1 MTDPIYITGTGV
13 VSAIGLGKA
22 ATLEA
27 LLTNRSGV
35 GPLRY
40 LKTEH
45 KEFPVGE
52 VKLTDAEMRERLGIP
67 QDAVTT
73 RTALMGMLAL
83 GEALDEARLTPDML
97 PKVGFISG
105 TTVGGMDMSE
115 QYYLDYL
122 NGDAHKE
129 YISVY
134 DCGSC
139 SEMTAGHFGRFAF
152 ATTLATAC
160 SSAANAV
167 IQGANMIRCGE
178 ADIVVVGGSECI
190 TKFHLNG
197 FNSLMILDTEPC
209 RPFDA
214 TRHGLN
220 LGEGAA
226 YLVLESAESA
236 KRRGVAPQALLS
248 GYGNACDAYH
258 QTASSPDGEGAY
270 RAMREALAL
279 AGLQPSDIDYINAH
293 GTGTP
298 NNDVSESQAMMR
310 LFEGKVPPVSSTK
323 PFTGHTT
330 SASGSIE
337 AVFCILA
344 LQHGFLPVNLNWSQ
358 PMDDGIVPVAK
369 PEKKTLKHVLCNAF
383 GFGGNDSSLLLSAT
397 AGLRDCETRDDLSV
411 ERHCGLD
418 PQSPTRRN
426 DIFILSAKQISMQ
439 QPLSEEWMD
448 NPIMYDVP
456 FTRSIDPS
464 FKEYISPIEARRMGR
479 ILKRALATSKEA
491 LKAAGCDTVD
501 AIMTGT
507 GFGCI
512 ENTEF
517 FLDALSNEGE
527 QLLKPTYFM
536 QSTHNTISSLV
547 AIQTKNYNYNAT
559 YAHKGISFESALH
572 DAWLQFHLGKI
583 GSALVGCH
591 DEMTET
597 FHSIMKKGGVMG
609 QDDER
614 CGEVAVSVVL
624 SSDGS
629 ALRPFDGPQGP
640 QAQGPQP
647 LCRLTG
653 LKMLHQP
660 TMNNLMDAVT
670 TMLQSADRSLADVDY
685 ILTGISGN
693 HENDKAYLA
702 ETKTLFGDKPL
713 LKYKHLFG
721 ENFTASGLGFYV
733 AAQCLKAGKVP
744 AHLFVNPNETTDKQP
759 ACILLF
765 NRSDGEDYS
774 LILLEF

>member
-1 MTDPIYITGTGV
+1 MIEPIYITGTGV
-13 VSAIGLGKA
+13 VSAIGIGKA
-22 ATLEA
+22 ATLDA
-27 LLTNRSGV
+27 LLNNRSGV
-35 GPLRY
+35 GQLKY

-52 VKLTDAEMRERLGIP
+52 VKLTDAEMRERLGIA

-83 GEALDEARLTPDML
+83 GEALDEAHLTSDQL

-129 YISVY
+129 YIAVY

-139 SEMTAGHFGRFAF
+139 SEMTAGHFGKFAF

-167 IQGANMIRCGE
+167 IQGANMIRCGK

-197 FNSLMILDTEPC
+197 FNSLMILDTKPC

-214 TRHGLN
+214 TRSGLN

-236 KRRGVAPQALLS
+236 KRRGIEPQALLS
-248 GYGNACDAYH
+248 GYGNACDAFH
-258 QTASSPDGEGAY
+258 QTASSPDGEGAF
-270 RAMREALAL
+270 RAMKEALEL
-279 AGLQPSDIDYINAH
+279 AGLQPADIDYINAH

-310 LFEGKVPPVSSTK
+310 LFGQVPPVSSTK

-358 PMDDGIVPVAK
+358 AMDNGIVPVAK
-369 PEKKTLKHVLCNAF
+369 PEKRTLKHVLCNAF
-383 GFGGNDSSLLLSAT
+383 GFGGNDSSLLISSAKVPELVEGPT
-397 AGLRDCETRDDLSV
+397 DKIKVLRQAQQPDS
-411 ERHCGLD
+411 
-418 PQSPTRRN
+418 
-426 DIFILSAKQISMQ
+426 IFVLSAKQISMQ
-439 QPLSEEWMD
+439 QPLCEEWMD
-448 NPIMYDVP
+448 HPIIYDVP

-464 FKEYISPIEARRMGR
+464 FKEYVSPIEARRMGR
-479 ILKRALATSKEA
+479 IMKRALATSKEA
-491 LKAAGCDTVD
+491 LKAFGCNTVD

-572 DAWLQFHLGKI
+572 DAWMQFHLGKI

-597 FHSIMKKGGVMG
+597 FYRIMKKGGVIG

-614 CGEVAVSVVL
+614 CGEVAISVVL

-629 ALRPFDGPQGP
+629 SLR

-653 LKMLHQP
+653 LKMLHLP

-693 HENDKAYLA
+693 HENDKAFLA
-702 ETKTLFGDKPL
+702 ETRTLFGDKPL

-733 AAQCLKAGKVP
+733 AAQCLNAGRVP
-744 AHLFVNPNETTDKQP
+744 SHLFVNASEASDKQP
-759 ACILLF
+759 TCILLF
-765 NRSDGEDYS
+765 NRSDGKDFT
-774 LILLEF
+774 LTLLER

>member
-1 MTDPIYITGTGV
+1 MTAPIYITGTGV

-27 LLTNRSGV
+27 LLSNRSGV
-35 GPLRY
+35 GPLKY

-83 GEALDEARLTPDML
+83 GEALEEAQLTPEML

-129 YISVY
+129 YIAVY

-139 SEMTAGHFGRFAF
+139 SEMTAGHFGKFAF

-226 YLVLESAESA
+226 YLVLESEESA
-236 KRRGVAPQALLS
+236 KRRGVKPQALLS

-270 RAMREALAL
+270 RAMKEALTL
-279 AGLQPSDIDYINAH
+279 AGLQPADIDYINAH

-298 NNDVSESQAMMR
+298 NNDTSESQAMMR
-310 LFEGKVPPVSSTK
+310 LFGGQVPPVSSTK

-344 LQHGFLPVNLNWSQ
+344 LQQGFLPVNLNWSQ

-383 GFGGNDSSLLLSAT
+383 GFGGNDSSLLIS
-397 AGLRDCETRDDLSV
+397 GVGHETRDDSAQ

-418 PQSPTRRN
+418 PQSPAHSG
-426 DIFILSAKQISMQ
+426 IFVLSAKQISMQ
-439 QPLSEEWMD
+439 PPLSEEWMD
-448 NPIMYDVP
+448 APVEYEVP

-464 FKEYISPIEARRMGR
+464 FKEYVSPIEARRMGR
-479 ILKRALATSKEA
+479 ILKRALATSREA
-491 LKAAGCDTVD
+491 LKEAGYDSVD

-547 AIQTKNYNYNAT
+547 AIQTKNYNYNAS
-559 YAHKGISFESALH
+559 YAHKGISFDSALH
-572 DAWLQFHLGKI
+572 DAWLQFRLGKI
-583 GSALVGCH
+583 DSALVGCH

-597 FHSIMKKGGVMG
+597 FHRIMKRGGVMG

-624 SSDGS
+624 SREKS
-629 ALRPFDGPQGP
+629 ALR

-653 LKMLHQP
+653 LKLLHQP
-660 TMNNLMDAVT
+660 SMNDLMDAVT
-670 TMLQSADRSLADVDY
+670 TMLQSAQKSLADVDY
-685 ILTGISGN
+685 VLTGISGN
-693 HENDKAYLA
+693 HPSDAAYLA
-702 ETKTLFGDKPL
+702 EAKTLFGDKPL

-733 AAQCLKAGKVP
+733 AAQCLKAGRVP
-744 AHLFVNPNETTDKQP
+744 ARLFVNADEANDKQP
-759 ACILLF
+759 ACLLLF
-765 NRSDGEDYS
+765 NRSDGKDYTLT
-774 LILLEF
+774 LIEK

>member
-1 MTDPIYITGTGV
+1 MIDPIYITGTGV
-13 VSAIGLGKA
+13 VSAIGIGKA

-27 LLTNRSGV
+27 LLNNRSGV
-35 GPLRY
+35 GQLKY

-52 VKLTDAEMRERLGIP
+52 VKLTDAEMRERLGIA

-83 GEALDEARLTPDML
+83 GEALEEARLTPDLL

-115 QYYLDYL
+115 QFYLDYL

-129 YISVY
+129 YIAVY

-139 SEMTAGHFGRFAF
+139 SEMTAGHFGKFAF

-197 FNSLMILDTEPC
+197 FNSLMILDTKPC

-214 TRHGLN
+214 TRSGLN
-220 LGEGAA
+220 LGEGAG

-236 KRRGVAPQALLS
+236 KRRGVKPQALLS
-248 GYGNACDAYH
+248 GYGNACDAFH
-258 QTASSPDGEGAY
+258 QTASSPDGEGAF
-270 RAMREALAL
+270 RAMKEALAL
-279 AGLQPSDIDYINAH
+279 AGLQPGDIDYINAH

-310 LFEGKVPPVSSTK
+310 LFGGQVPPVSSTK

-344 LQHGFLPVNLNWSQ
+344 LQQGFLPVNLNWSQ
-358 PMDDGIVPVAK
+358 PMDNGVVPVAK
-369 PEKKTLKHVLCNAF
+369 PEKKSLQHVLCNAF
-383 GFGGNDSSLLLSAT
+383 GFGGNDSSLLISST
-397 AGLRDCETRDDLSV
+397 AGLRDCETRDAA
-411 ERHCGLD
+411 
-418 PQSPTRRN
+418 SPRSPEVPKSRSP
-426 DIFILSAKQISMQ
+426 IYVLSAKQISMQ

-448 NPIMYDVP
+448 NPIVYEVP

-464 FKEYISPIEARRMGR
+464 FKEYVSPIEARRMGR

-559 YAHKGISFESALH
+559 YAHKGISFESALN
-572 DAWLQFHLGKI
+572 DAWLQFRLGKI
-583 GSALVGCH
+583 GSAMVGCH

-597 FHSIMKKGGVMG
+597 FYSIMKKGGVMG

-624 SSDGS
+624 SREES
-629 ALRPFDGPQGP
+629 ALR
-640 QAQGPQP
+640 QAQGPKP

-660 TMNNLMDAVT
+660 TMNDLMDAVT
-670 TMLQSADRSLADVDY
+670 TMLQSAEHSLADVDF

-693 HENDKAYLA
+693 HQNDTAYLA

-733 AAQCLKAGKVP
+733 AAQCLNAGKVP
-744 AHLFVNPNETTDKQP
+744 THLFVNANETTDKQP
-759 ACILLF
+759 VCILLF
-765 NRSDGEDYS
+765 NRSDGKDYT
-774 LILLEF
+774 LTLLET

>member
-1 MTDPIYITGTGV
+1 M
-13 VSAIGLGKA
+13 
-22 ATLEA
+22 
-27 LLTNRSGV
+27 
-35 GPLRY
+35 
-40 LKTEH
+40 
-45 KEFPVGE
+45 
-52 VKLTDAEMRERLGIP
+52 
-67 QDAVTT
+67 
-73 RTALMGMLAL
+73 
-83 GEALDEARLTPDML
+83 
-97 PKVGFISG
+97 
-105 TTVGGMDMSE
+105 
-115 QYYLDYL
+115 
-122 NGDAHKE
+122 
-129 YISVY
+129 
-134 DCGSC
+134 
-139 SEMTAGHFGRFAF
+139 
-152 ATTLATAC
+152 
-160 SSAANAV
+160 
-167 IQGANMIRCGE
+167 
-178 ADIVVVGGSECI
+178 
-190 TKFHLNG
+190 
-197 FNSLMILDTEPC
+197 
-209 RPFDA
+209 
-214 TRHGLN
+214 
-220 LGEGAA
+220 
-226 YLVLESAESA
+226 
-236 KRRGVAPQALLS
+236 
-248 GYGNACDAYH
+248 
-258 QTASSPDGEGAY
+258 
-270 RAMREALAL
+270 
-279 AGLQPSDIDYINAH
+279 
-293 GTGTP
+293 
-298 NNDVSESQAMMR
+298 
-310 LFEGKVPPVSSTK
+310 
-323 PFTGHTT
+323 
-330 SASGSIE
+330 
-337 AVFCILA
+337 
-344 LQHGFLPVNLNWSQ
+344 
-358 PMDDGIVPVAK
+358 
-369 PEKKTLKHVLCNAF
+369 
-383 GFGGNDSSLLLSAT
+383 
-397 AGLRDCETRDDLSV
+397 
-411 ERHCGLD
+411 
-418 PQSPTRRN
+418 
-426 DIFILSAKQISMQ
+426 
-439 QPLSEEWMD
+439 
-448 NPIMYDVP
+448 
-456 FTRSIDPS
+456 
-464 FKEYISPIEARRMGR
+464 
-479 ILKRALATSKEA
+479 ATSKEA

-624 SSDGS
+624 SNNPVSQVVEPVETPSQSQS

-640 QAQGPQP
+640 QA

-702 ETKTLFGDKPL
+702 ESKTLFGDKPL

-774 LILLEF
+774 LILLEI

>member
-1 MTDPIYITGTGV
+1 MIDPIYITGTGV
-13 VSAIGLGKA
+13 VSAIGIGKA

-27 LLTNRSGV
+27 LLNNRSGV
-35 GPLRY
+35 GQLKY

-52 VKLTDAEMRERLGIP
+52 VKLTDAEMRERLGIA

-83 GEALDEARLTPDML
+83 GEALEEARLTPDML

-115 QYYLDYL
+115 QFYLDYL
-122 NGDAHKE
+122 SGDAHKE
-129 YISVY
+129 YIAVY

-139 SEMTAGHFGRFAF
+139 SEMTAGHFGKFAF

-167 IQGANMIRCGE
+167 IQGANMIRCGK

-197 FNSLMILDTEPC
+197 FNSLMILDTNPC

-214 TRHGLN
+214 TRSGLN

-236 KRRGVAPQALLS
+236 KRRGVKPQALLS
-248 GYGNACDAYH
+248 GYGNACDAFH

-270 RAMREALAL
+270 RAMKEALAL
-279 AGLQPSDIDYINAH
+279 AGLQPTDIDYINAH

-310 LFEGKVPPVSSTK
+310 LFEKVPPVSSTK

-358 PMDDGIVPVAK
+358 PMDNGIVPVAK
-369 PEKKTLKHVLCNAF
+369 PEKKALKHILCNAF

-397 AGLRDCETRDDLSV
+397 AGLRDCETRD
-411 ERHCGLD
+411 
-418 PQSPTRRN
+418 TRRLDDQTSRVPRPEVPCQN
-426 DIFILSAKQISMQ
+426 DIFVLSAKQISMQ

-572 DAWLQFHLGKI
+572 DAWMQFCLGKI
-583 GSALVGCH
+583 HSALVGCH

-609 QDDER
+609 KDDER

-624 SSDGS
+624 TSHCEERSN
-629 ALRPFDGPQGP
+629 PETK
-640 QAQGPQP
+640 P

-660 TMNNLMDAVT
+660 TMNDLMDAAT
-670 TMLQSADRSLADVDY
+670 TMLQSAERSLADVDY

-693 HENDKAYLA
+693 HQSDKVYLA

-733 AAQCLKAGKVP
+733 AAQCLNAGEVP
-744 AHLFVNPNETTDKQP
+744 SHLFVNTNEASDKQP

-765 NRSDGEDYS
+765 NHSDGKDYT
-774 LILLEF
+774 LILLEK

>member
-1 MTDPIYITGTGV
+1 MIEPIYITGTGV
-13 VSAIGLGKA
+13 VSAIGIGKA

-27 LLTNRSGV
+27 LLNNRSGV
-35 GPLRY
+35 GQLKY

-52 VKLTDAEMRERLGIP
+52 VKLTDAEMRERLGIA

-83 GEALDEARLTPDML
+83 GEALEEAQLTPEML

-115 QYYLDYL
+115 QFYLDYL

-129 YISVY
+129 YIAVY

-139 SEMTAGHFGRFAF
+139 SEMTAGHFGKFAF

-167 IQGANMIRCGE
+167 IQGANMIRCGK

-197 FNSLMILDTEPC
+197 FNSLMILDTKPC

-214 TRHGLN
+214 TRSGLN
-220 LGEGAA
+220 LGEGAG

-236 KRRGVAPQALLS
+236 KRRGVKPQALLS
-248 GYGNACDAYH
+248 GYGNACDAFH

-270 RAMREALAL
+270 RAMKEALAL
-279 AGLQPSDIDYINAH
+279 AGLQPGDIDYINAH

-310 LFEGKVPPVSSTK
+310 LFGQVPPMSSTK

-344 LQHGFLPVNLNWSQ
+344 LQQGFLPVNLNWSQ
-358 PMDDGIVPVAK
+358 PMDNGIVPVAK
-369 PEKKTLKHVLCNAF
+369 PEKKTLQHVLCNAF
-383 GFGGNDSSLLLSAT
+383 GFGGNDSSLLISSDKVADSVEGPAKKNGASTFRQAQGSAT
-397 AGLRDCETRDDLSV
+397 CYV
-411 ERHCGLD
+411 
-418 PQSPTRRN
+418 
-426 DIFILSAKQISMQ
+426 LSAKQISMQ

-448 NPIMYDVP
+448 NPIIYDVP

-517 FLDALSNEGE
+517 FLDALSKEGE

-559 YAHKGISFESALH
+559 YAHKGISFESALY
-572 DAWLQFHLGKI
+572 DAWMQFRLGKI
-583 GSALVGCH
+583 DSAMVGCH

-624 SSDGS
+624 SREVS
-629 ALRPFDGPQGP
+629 ALRPFDGSQGP

-660 TMNNLMDAVT
+660 TMNDLMDAVT
-670 TMLQSADRSLADVDY
+670 TMLQSAERSLADVDF

-693 HENDKAYLA
+693 HKNDEDYLA

-733 AAQCLKAGKVP
+733 AAQCLKAGRVP
-744 AHLFVNPNETTDKQP
+744 SHLFVNANEVSDKQP
-759 ACILLF
+759 VCILLF
-765 NRSDGEDYS
+765 NRSDGKDFT
-774 LILLEF
+774 LTLLEI

>member
-1 MTDPIYITGTGV
+1 MIEPIYITGTGV
-13 VSAIGLGKA
+13 VSAIGIGKA
-22 ATLEA
+22 ATLDA
-27 LLTNRSGV
+27 LLNNRSGV
-35 GPLRY
+35 GQLKY

-52 VKLTDAEMRERLGIP
+52 VKLTDAEMRERLGIA

-83 GEALDEARLTPDML
+83 GEALDEAHLTSDQL

-122 NGDAHKE
+122 NGDTHKE
-129 YISVY
+129 YIAVY

-139 SEMTAGHFGRFAF
+139 SEMTAGHFGKFAF

-167 IQGANMIRCGE
+167 IQGANMIRCGK

-197 FNSLMILDTEPC
+197 FNSLMILDTKPC

-214 TRHGLN
+214 TRSGLN

-226 YLVLESAESA
+226 YLVLESAESV
-236 KRRGVAPQALLS
+236 KRRGIEPQALLS
-248 GYGNACDAYH
+248 GYGNACDAFH
-258 QTASSPDGEGAY
+258 QTASSPDGEGAF
-270 RAMREALAL
+270 RAMKEALEL
-279 AGLQPSDIDYINAH
+279 AGLQPADIDYINAH

-310 LFEGKVPPVSSTK
+310 LFGQVPPVSSTK

-358 PMDDGIVPVAK
+358 AMDNGIVPVAK
-369 PEKKTLKHVLCNAF
+369 PEKRTLKHVLCNAF
-383 GFGGNDSSLLLSAT
+383 GFGGNDSSLLLSRAKVPE
-397 AGLRDCETRDDLSV
+397 LV
-411 ERHCGLD
+411 EV
-418 PQSPTRRN
+418 
-426 DIFILSAKQISMQ
+426 SAKQISMQ
-439 QPLSEEWMD
+439 QPLCEEWMD
-448 NPIMYDVP
+448 HPIIYDVP

-464 FKEYISPIEARRMGR
+464 FKEYVSPIEARRMGR
-479 ILKRALATSKEA
+479 IMKRALATSKEA
-491 LKAAGCDTVD
+491 LKASGCNTVD

-572 DAWLQFHLGKI
+572 DAWMQFHLGKI

-597 FHSIMKKGGVMG
+597 FYRIMKKGGVMG

-614 CGEVAVSVVL
+614 CGEVAISVVL

-629 ALRPFDGPQGP
+629 SLR

-653 LKMLHQP
+653 LKMLHLP

-693 HENDKAYLA
+693 HENDKAFLA
-702 ETKTLFGDKPL
+702 ETRTLFGDKPL

-733 AAQCLKAGKVP
+733 AAQCLNAGRVP
-744 AHLFVNPNETTDKQP
+744 SHLFVNASEASDKQP
-759 ACILLF
+759 TCILLF
-765 NRSDGEDYS
+765 NRSDGKDFT
-774 LILLEF
+774 LTLLER

>member
-1 MTDPIYITGTGV
+1 MIDPIYITGTGV
-13 VSAIGLGKA
+13 VSAIGIGKA

-27 LLTNRSGV
+27 LLNNRSGV
-35 GPLRY
+35 GQLKY

-52 VKLTDAEMRERLGIP
+52 VKLTDAEMRERLGIA

-83 GEALDEARLTPDML
+83 GEALEEAQLTPEML

-115 QYYLDYL
+115 QFYLDYL

-129 YISVY
+129 YIAVY

-139 SEMTAGHFGRFAF
+139 SEMTAGHFGKFAF

-167 IQGANMIRCGE
+167 IQGANMIRCGK

-197 FNSLMILDTEPC
+197 FNSLMILDTKPC

-214 TRHGLN
+214 TRSGLN
-220 LGEGAA
+220 LGEGAG

-236 KRRGVAPQALLS
+236 KRRGVKPQALLS
-248 GYGNACDAYH
+248 GYGNACDAFH
-258 QTASSPDGEGAY
+258 QTASSPDGEGAF
-270 RAMREALAL
+270 RAMKEALAL
-279 AGLQPSDIDYINAH
+279 AGLQPGDIDYINAH

-310 LFEGKVPPVSSTK
+310 LFGGQVPPVSSTK

-344 LQHGFLPVNLNWSQ
+344 LQQGFLPVNLNWSQ
-358 PMDDGIVPVAK
+358 PMDNGVVPVAK
-369 PEKKTLKHVLCNAF
+369 PEKKTLQHVLCNAF
-383 GFGGNDSSLLLSAT
+383 GFGGNDSSLLISGVGHET
-397 AGLRDCETRDDLSV
+397 RDCETRDC
-411 ERHCGLD
+411 E
-418 PQSPTRRN
+418 TRDETTSRVPRLEVSRP
-426 DIFILSAKQISMQ
+426 IYVLSAKQISMQ

-448 NPIMYDVP
+448 NPIIYEVP

-559 YAHKGISFESALH
+559 YAHKGISFESALY
-572 DAWLQFHLGKI
+572 DAWMQFRLGKI
-583 GSALVGCH
+583 DSAMVGCH

-624 SSDGS
+624 SREVS
-629 ALRPFDGPQGP
+629 ALR

-660 TMNNLMDAVT
+660 TMNDLMDAVT
-670 TMLQSADRSLADVDY
+670 TMLQSAERSLADVDY

-693 HENDKAYLA
+693 HQNDTAYLA

-733 AAQCLKAGKVP
+733 AAQCLNAGKVP
-744 AHLFVNPNETTDKQP
+744 SHLFVNANEATDKQP

-765 NRSDGEDYS
+765 NRSDGKDFT
-774 LILLEF
+774 LTLLER

>member
-1 MTDPIYITGTGV
+1 
-13 VSAIGLGKA
+13 
-22 ATLEA
+22 
-27 LLTNRSGV
+27 
-35 GPLRY
+35 
-40 LKTEH
+40 
-45 KEFPVGE
+45 
-52 VKLTDAEMRERLGIP
+52 
-67 QDAVTT
+67 
-73 RTALMGMLAL
+73 
-83 GEALDEARLTPDML
+83 
-97 PKVGFISG
+97 
-105 TTVGGMDMSE
+105 
-115 QYYLDYL
+115 
-122 NGDAHKE
+122 
-129 YISVY
+129 
-134 DCGSC
+134 
-139 SEMTAGHFGRFAF
+139 
-152 ATTLATAC
+152 
-160 SSAANAV
+160 
-167 IQGANMIRCGE
+167 
-178 ADIVVVGGSECI
+178 
-190 TKFHLNG
+190 
-197 FNSLMILDTEPC
+197 MILDTEPC

-448 NPIMYDVP
+448 TPIKYDVP
-456 FTRSIDPS
+456 FTRSIDPG
-464 FKEYISPIEARRMGR
+464 FKEYVSPIEARRMGR

-491 LKAAGCDTVD
+491 LKEAGCDTVD

-572 DAWLQFHLGKI
+572 DAWLQFRLGKI
-583 GSALVGCH
+583 GSAMVGCH

-597 FHSIMKKGGVMG
+597 FYRIMKKGGVMG

-624 SSDGS
+624 SRHCEERSN
-629 ALRPFDGPQGP
+629 PETKH
-640 QAQGPQP
+640 

-653 LKMLHQP
+653 LKMLHLP
-660 TMNNLMDAVT
+660 TMNDLMDAVT
-670 TMLQSADRSLADVDY
+670 TMLQSAERSLADVDY
-685 ILTGISGN
+685 IFTGISGN

-733 AAQCLKAGKVP
+733 AAQCLKVGHVP
-744 AHLFVNPNETTDKQP
+744 AECFVDANLVSDKRP
-759 ACILLF
+759 TCLLLF
-765 NRSDGEDYS
+765 NRSDGNDYTMV
-774 LILLEF
+774 LLEK

>member
-1 MTDPIYITGTGV
+1 MIDPIYITGTGV
-13 VSAIGLGKA
+13 VSAIGIGKA

-27 LLTNRSGV
+27 LLNNRSGV
-35 GPLRY
+35 GQLKY

-52 VKLTDAEMRERLGIP
+52 VKLTDAEMRERLGIA
-67 QDAVTT
+67 QNAVTT

-83 GEALDEARLTPDML
+83 GEALDEARLTPEML

-129 YISVY
+129 YIAVY

-139 SEMTAGHFGRFAF
+139 SEMTAGHFGKFAF

-167 IQGANMIRCGE
+167 IQGANMIRCGK

-197 FNSLMILDTEPC
+197 FNSLMILDTKPC

-214 TRHGLN
+214 TRSGLN

-236 KRRGVAPQALLS
+236 KRRGIAPQALLS
-248 GYGNACDAYH
+248 GYGNACDAFH
-258 QTASSPDGEGAY
+258 QTASSPDGEGAF
-270 RAMREALAL
+270 RAMKEALAL

-310 LFEGKVPPVSSTK
+310 LFGEVPPVSSTK

-358 PMDDGIVPVAK
+358 PMDDGVVPVAK
-369 PEKKTLKHVLCNAF
+369 PEKKALKHVLCNAF

-397 AGLRDCETRDDLSV
+397 AGLRDCETA
-411 ERHCGLD
+411 GLQNYQT
-418 PQSPTRRN
+418 PRSPEVPKSRSQ
-426 DIFILSAKQISMQ
+426 IFVLSAKQISMQ

-448 NPIMYDVP
+448 NPIMYDVA
-456 FTRSIDPS
+456 FTRSIDPG

-491 LKAAGCDTVD
+491 LKTAGCDTVD

-572 DAWLQFHLGKI
+572 DAWMQFRLGKI

-597 FHSIMKKGGVMG
+597 FYRIMKKGGVMG

-624 SSDGS
+624 SRHCEERSN
-629 ALRPFDGPQGP
+629 PETK
-640 QAQGPQP
+640 P

-660 TMNNLMDAVT
+660 TMNDLMDAVT
-670 TMLQSADRSLADVDY
+670 TMLQSAERSLADVDY

-733 AAQCLKAGKVP
+733 AAQCLKAGRVP
-744 AHLFVNPNETTDKQP
+744 SHLFVNANEASDKQP
-759 ACILLF
+759 ACIMLF
-765 NRSDGEDYS
+765 NRSDGNDYT
-774 LILLEF
+774 LILLET